1 MSINLCTASAR
12 ELVQWL
18 PSMFNYS
25 SAEEFVYLRLE
36 KPHFGVQD
44 LARITERPVRD
55 WLKLLND
62 EESSYSTCR
71 KNSA

>member
-1 MSINLCTASAR
+1 MSINLCTASTR

-18 PSMFNYS
+18 PSMFNFS
-25 SAEEFVYLRLE
+25 SAEEFTYLRLE

-44 LARITERPVRD
+44 VSRITEKPVRD

-62 EESSYSTCR
+62 EV
-71 KNSA
+71 AVI